1 AFAVGTALYLALGV
15 AMGVALTR
23 LGPGRKLQRSRPT

>member
-1 AFAVGTALYLALGV
+1 GV

-23 LGPGRKLQRSRPT
+23 LGPGRKLQRSARHER